1 MDGIPLIPE
10 EEVFESVVAMEEG
23 TTTVRG
29 SEKRP
34 FQKVHGDDE
43 GRLLKRGGSMLG
55 NDSFAPSSP
64 KRFVYLGS
72 SSLAE
77 TTKSEKEHGL
87 CEAL

>member
-1 MDGIPLIPE
+1 
-10 EEVFESVVAMEEG
+10 MEEG

-43 GRLLKRGGSMLG
+43 ERLLKHGGSMLG
-55 NDSFAPSSP
+55 NDLIVPSSP
-64 KRFVYLGS
+64 NRFVYHGS
-72 SSLAE
+72 SSLAKP
-77 TTKSEKEHGL
+77 TKSEKEHGL